1 MLRIVKSAYSDFEAK
16 TAQAQKTTEEK
27 NLKTVKRNPTTA
39 DKLLKDFN
47 IKVFKEAK
55 ALAESL
61 TNDFFTIRTTDIQKP
76 HFFANRKKKD

>member
-16 TAQAQKTTEEK
+16 PAQAQKATGEK

-47 IKVFKEAK
+47 IKVFKKAEA
-55 ALAESL
+55 LTESL